1 MDSPGPDML
10 PVKENKTMQP
20 KSLFKNEIKNNT
32 FSPNQKDKIY
42 RYEKENEALKMKEN
56 LLESEILKM
65 KTKLRRI
72 DELFKKKR
80 DREGDQDILLPSEI
94 SKHFEDEIKKLRDEN
109 NSIKD

>member
-20 KSLFKNEIKNNT
+20 KSLFKNEIKNKT

-72 DELFKKKR
+72 DELFKKKEIEKVIR
-80 DREGDQDILLPSEI
+80 IYFFLLKFQSI
-94 SKHFEDEIKKLRDEN
+94 SKMK
-109 NSIKD
+109 

>member
-1 MDSPGPDML
+1 MGSQRKFHRCEALG
-10 PVKENKTMQP
+10 
-20 KSLFKNEIKNNT
+20 KNEIKNKT
-32 FSPNQKDKIY
+32 FSPNKKDKIY

-80 DREGDQDILLPSEI
+80 DREGD
-94 SKHFEDEIKKLRDEN
+94 
-109 NSIKD
+109 